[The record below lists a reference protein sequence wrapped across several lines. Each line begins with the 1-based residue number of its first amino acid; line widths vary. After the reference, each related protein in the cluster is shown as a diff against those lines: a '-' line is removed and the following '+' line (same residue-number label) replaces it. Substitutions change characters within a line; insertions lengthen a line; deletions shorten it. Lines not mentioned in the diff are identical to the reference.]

1 MTSFS
6 QQSDVGS
13 GRSRRGPESHGG
25 AEAAATGG
33 WSLTDSECKQI
44 ARAHVAKAAANSL
57 SQRELAEQLLRLP
70 AHGLVRVQRNL
81 KVRTGASMQ
90 VIAQAM
96 QTRLVKEP
104 EQTVAEALHDALSPA
119 VHATAATSALSE
131 GQLSALL
138 RGDLTRVDYLAVDGV
153 QAVAR
158 DIQIIGRTSL
168 VRAVAWS
175 SMVSS
180 GHAGAVAA
188 LAWLI
193 AEPPDFW
200 SDRHRQ
206 VAAEVWLRVRRRCPM
221 LPENP
226 VSLTQLTELLAAVDP
241 DAVSTVAEQEDSL
254 PSADQ
259 LLDLVQ
265 RGERI
270 EAEAESVRSV
280 ELAAVDL
287 AFARGVPPSDAVLA
301 RIAEVAAGI
310 RNYLDE
316 AVAVV
321 DLPSA
326 ESLADVRQ
334 QLIAASEAEARRA
347 RITRIRRLTEI
358 VAPDFA
364 AEQAAQ
370 VADFANSVTAETD
383 SKILAGLDALVT
395 AIEVGPEDL
404 QGRMEKLSVAQAA
417 LPQLAMAMT
426 YAASGLFTFAGVTGA
441 GSHDNRETADSGR
454 TEDGS
459 DASGKVPGDGPRTS
473 GTDDVPDPLAGA
485 PAVEP
490 VTPTA
495 AAENQPQTVE
505 PPVAERG
512 EGHMLQDQW
521 SAGLVSASSAP
532 PDLDEVLATLDLRA
546 PAPVSIPGPRNAAA
560 YHPVSEVTDRPS
572 GPEAVG
578 EVDHVDADGQ
588 YASLLGDQQYALVYW
603 LVVAEGQP
611 APVAAAHRLIAHA
624 AAIRSSAGPN
634 AAAFAETVQL
644 LDANS
649 LADRPDAQM
658 LVFAASVRA
667 GLLSPTAGAAGPL
680 RELTTSV
687 VKAGPAVEALAEA
700 LLGAIYSGVY
710 LNPRR
715 AGVIA
720 EAAEVEAAHEQLARS
735 ALHYMDSA
743 RSRTIRYQAATELW
757 QSWMAPSGYLGAP
770 LSVVARGSHD
780 KDDLTFVRDRIGVLR
795 SRQTLDAQL
804 DRDTRGAGKRK
815 RRIEARAREK
825 LLAWTGEVTDLL
837 VEWVAATEN
846 LSDPAARS
854 WMADPITELR
864 TKVNMV
870 RESAIEQLLAGSGSG
885 DVRREAVVD
894 ASVAMLRE
902 ALALLDGSASLKG
915 AEQPSERL
923 LNGMLALAPDLPLD
937 ARLQPRRQVSVVDVT
952 AAFAHLNRGTDGW
965 EQAFEARAA
974 RGDQV
979 GAQILV
985 EMLRPY
991 DPHFAQ
997 GLTSR
1002 REAAIGRSTER
1013 LDDEIARLVAT
1024 LDSDRRFGRLTAELW
1039 SDLSARVRA
1048 YSAGVRAAR
1057 QDFDVML
1064 DELRKLDEERAAEVS
1079 TAVGEV
1085 RRLLDEVPD
1094 EAAATRIASRI
1105 DEGDLT
1111 TAHEYLETVRHGRSL
1126 PGPHDDVD
1134 HLGLFY
1140 SGFLAAL
1147 TGDRAS
1153 RRSSP
1158 LVELRRAIEAGRNPS
1173 EGRIAVALSTAG
1185 IDLSQ
1190 LDRPRNAATRIGQW
1204 TVLTDSKNL
1213 DGSKVG
1219 AVKSVLEQLGFLAR
1233 DATVHNQIYDRWSWI
1248 YLSSVRA
1255 TSGNALIP
1263 AFGTAMSPSGDTLR
1277 VLVVRRSP
1285 TPQELVELLRNEP
1298 PDHAVVVLYLG
1309 ILDVTARRDLATAF
1323 RSGRKLPAVAVVDE
1337 VAFAYLVAQPEP
1349 GRHITMAI
1357 TLPFTW
1363 ATPFTPDVAGLVPQE
1378 MFYGR
1383 TDERDRVVDMMGPCI
1398 VYGGRQ
1404 LGKSALLRAAARD
1417 FEDGG
1422 ARYAIY
1428 QSIYKVGQATPV
1440 DAVWTTLWPRL
1451 ADKGIVPR
1459 DLPSGDIAEELTNR
1473 VSAWIGGRSGR
1484 QLLLLL
1490 DESDSFLDADAT
1502 DGKFAHVTR
1511 FKDLMESTG
1520 RAVKVVFAGLHQTA
1534 RFERLANHPLAHF
1547 GDPVCVGPLAP
1558 QPAYDLLTRPLE
1570 ALGLRFENHDHAS
1583 RVLALA
1589 NNQPALIQL
1598 FGAQLL
1604 RNLQRTP
1611 ASGVLPQAVTLDD
1624 IEAVWA
1630 DASLRTSFRKR
1641 FDWTLNLDPRYKV
1654 IAYSV
1659 AYHTHDN
1666 GVGSALTAAQLR
1678 AECEHWWLKGF
1689 AAQDMRAGEF
1699 RALLDECVD
1708 LGVLSYIKGRYRLRT
1723 PNLHDLL
1730 GTQEEV
1736 DEFLAQADSMPLPE
1750 SFDASMMR
1758 PQFGSG
1764 VTRGPLTSSQI
1775 ADLLA
1780 PRRQVRLIVGSAAL
1794 TVERCAKVLQEEKEK
1809 AYHSGRL
1816 GTHLRDATPMT
1827 LRHACQQ
1834 ATLKSAGGHA
1844 VVYVDVSDAT
1854 VDVARETWRTAREI
1868 IATRTGGTL
1877 GIVLISGVAQ
1887 APLWLEAQ
1895 EQSDMSCGVTGLR
1908 RYGRTDLRLWLTD
1921 TTLPF
1926 QDDATRNEL
1935 LAVTGGWPVRINK
1948 VAEALTEDH
1957 ELHTR
1962 TDPLDRVRAEFSSIE
1977 HAEALVAA
1985 SGVRSDEVL
1994 RQAWETLVAE
2004 HYDDRIDPET
2014 IAWALTEHAVN
2025 SEVDR
2030 GCLTEEY
2037 LAQTPYKDAAGVV
2050 EVLRILGLL
2059 ILDPAD
2065 GLLHLEPVMTAATRA
2080 VGG

>member
-13 GRSRRGPESHGG
+13 GRSRRGSDGHGD
-25 AEAAATGG
+25 AEIAATEG
-33 WSLTDSECKQI
+33 WSLTEPECRQI
-44 ARAHVAKAAANSL
+44 ARAHFAKAAAHAL

-104 EQTVAEALHDALSPA
+104 EQIVAEALHDALSPA
-119 VHATAATSALSE
+119 VHATTATSALSE
-131 GQLSALL
+131 EQLGALL

-153 QAVAR
+153 EAVAR
-158 DIQIIGRTSL
+158 DVQVIGRTPV
-168 VRAVAWS
+168 VRAVVWS

-200 SDRHRQ
+200 SDKHRQ
-206 VAAEVWLRVRRRCPM
+206 VAAEVWASVRRRCPR
-221 LPENP
+221 LPESP
-226 VSLTQLTELLAAVDP
+226 VALTQLTDLLAAVDAE
-241 DAVSTVAEQEDSL
+241 AVSTVAAQESFLSSDRL
-254 PSADQ
+254 VG
-259 LLDLVQ
+259 LLQ
-265 RGERI
+265 RGEQI
-270 EAEAESVRSV
+270 EAEVASVRSV

-287 AFARGVPPSDAVLA
+287 AFAQGIPPSDAALA
-301 RIAEVAAGI
+301 RITEVATSL
-310 RNYLDE
+310 RNYVEE
-316 AVAVV
+316 AVTVA
-321 DLPSA
+321 DLPVA
-326 ESLADVRQ
+326 ESLADVRE
-334 QLIAASEAEARRA
+334 QLIAASEVEARRA
-347 RITRIRRLTEI
+347 RIMLIRRLTEL

-364 AEQAAQ
+364 AEQVTQ
-370 VADFANSVTAETD
+370 IADFANSVTADTD
-383 SKILAGLDALVT
+383 SRILAGLEALVM
-395 AIEVGPEDL
+395 AIETEPEDL
-404 QGRMEKLSVAQAA
+404 KGRMEKLSVAQSA

-426 YAASGLFTFAGVTGA
+426 YAASGLFTFAGTTGDD
-441 GSHDNRETADSGR
+441 DNRQKTDSAQ
-454 TEDGS
+454 TEGTS
-459 DASGKVPGDGPRTS
+459 DTSSEVRGDGPLAQ
-473 GTDDVPDPLAGA
+473 GADDVAVPNARALT
-485 PAVEP
+485 VEP
-490 VTPTA
+490 ETLSATV
-495 AAENQPQTVE
+495 ESQPQTSE
-505 PPVAERG
+505 PPAAERG
-512 EGHMLQDQW
+512 DGHVVEDRLP
-521 SAGLVSASSAP
+521 AGAARVSSTSV
-532 PDLDEVLATLDLRA
+532 DLEDVLATLDLRA
-546 PAPVSIPGPRNAAA
+546 PAPIPGPRSAATARTALDVTHRPAGPAAA
-560 YHPVSEVTDRPS
+560 
-572 GPEAVG
+572 G
-578 EVDHVDADGQ
+578 EVDRTSTDGQ
-588 YASLLGDQQYALVYW
+588 YASMLSNHQYALAYW
-603 LVVAEGQP
+603 LVLAEGQP
-611 APVAAAHRLIAHA
+611 TPVADAHRLIAHA
-624 AAIRSSAGPN
+624 AAIQSSAGPN

-644 LDANS
+644 LDADS

-757 QSWMAPSGYLGAP
+757 QSWMAPTGFLSAP
-770 LSVVARGSHD
+770 LAVVAKGSHD

-795 SRQTLDAQL
+795 SRQALDAQL

-846 LSDPAARS
+846 LNDPAARS
-854 WMADPITELR
+854 WMTDPITELR

-870 RESAIEQLLAGSGSG
+870 REHAIEQLLAGCGSG

-937 ARLQPRRQVSVVDVT
+937 VRLQPRRQVSVDDVT
-952 AAFAHLNRGTDGW
+952 AAVVNLDRGTSGW

-979 GAQILV
+979 GVQILI

-1002 REAAIGRSTER
+1002 RETAFERSTER
-1013 LDDEIARLVAT
+1013 LDGEIARLVAT

-1048 YSAGVRAAR
+1048 YSAGSRDGR

-1064 DELRKLDEERAAEVS
+1064 DELRKLDQERAAEVA

-1085 RRLLDEVPD
+1085 RRLLDEVSD

-1134 HLGLFY
+1134 HLRLFY
-1140 SGFLAAL
+1140 SGFLGAL
-1147 TGDRAS
+1147 TSDRAS
-1153 RRSSP
+1153 RRFSP
-1158 LVELRRAIEAGRNPS
+1158 LVELRRAIEAGSNPS
-1173 EGRIAVALSTAG
+1173 EGRVADALRTAG

-1190 LDRPRNAATRIGQW
+1190 LDRRRNAATRIGHW
-1204 TVLTDSKNL
+1204 TVLTESKNL
-1213 DGSKVG
+1213 DSSKVG
-1219 AVKSVLEQLGFLAR
+1219 AVKSVLEQLGFLAGE
-1233 DATVHNQIYDRWSWI
+1233 ATVHNQIYDRWSWI
-1248 YLSSVRA
+1248 YLSGVRA

-1309 ILDVTARRDLATAF
+1309 LLDVTARRDLATAF

-1383 TDERDRVVDMMGPCI
+1383 TEERDRVVDMMGPCI

-1422 ARYAIY
+1422 TRYAIY
-1428 QSIYKVGQATPV
+1428 QSIYKVGQANPV

-1473 VSAWIGGRSGR
+1473 ISAWIDGRSGR

-1570 ALGLRFENHDHAS
+1570 ALGLRFEDHDHAS

-1659 AYHTHDN
+1659 AYHARDN

-1723 PNLHDLL
+1723 PNLLDLL

-1780 PRRQVRLIVGSAAL
+1780 PRRQVRLIVGSPAL
-1794 TVERCAKVLQEEKEK
+1794 TIERCAKVLQEEKEK

-1816 GTHLRDATPMT
+1816 GTHLRDATPTT

-1844 VVYVDVSDAT
+1844 VVYVDVSGST
-1854 VDVARETWRTAREI
+1854 VDVARETWHTAREI
-1868 IATRTGGTL
+1868 IATRSGGTL
-1877 GIVLISGVAQ
+1877 GIVLISAVAQ

-1935 LAVTGGWPVRINK
+1935 LAVTGGWPMRINK
-1948 VAEALTEDH
+1948 VAEALTGDR
-1957 ELHTR
+1957 ELHAR

-1985 SGVRSDEVL
+1985 SGVRSDDVL

-2014 IAWALTEHAVN
+2014 IAWALTEHAMH
-2025 SEVDR
+2025 SEADR
-2030 GCLTEEY
+2030 DCLTEEY
-2037 LAQTPYKDAAGVV
+2037 LAQTPYKEASGVV

-2059 ILDPAD
+2059 ILDPVD
-2065 GLLHLEPVMTAATRA
+2065 GLLHVEPVMAAATRA
-2080 VGG
+2080 GGR